1 LGAHG
6 IHQGK
11 RNSGQLMVVIT
22 QAVVDIG
29 TTFDHVI
36 ELYYEK
42 IIEIV
47 SYRICSEF
55 DSNLELK
62 IRQKA

>member
-1 LGAHG
+1 MGAHG

-22 QAVVDIG
+22 QAIVEIG

-42 IIEIV
+42 IINIV
-47 SYRICSEF
+47 SYRFTSCK
-55 DSNLELK
+55 LV
-62 IRQKA
+62 

>member
-1 LGAHG
+1 MGAHG

-11 RNSGQLMVVIT
+11 RNSGQLMVVVT
-22 QAVVDIG
+22 QGIVEIG
-29 TTFDHVI
+29 TTFDHVIVI

-42 IIEIV
+42 IINIV

-55 DSNLELK
+55 DSNL
-62 IRQKA
+62 